1 MIRDQFLGKTNDRK
15 GKGGGD
21 GHVDD
26 AADERDEV
34 GGGVWVFLYNLGDM
48 VIHLYTFLGPND
60 AKEYP
65 RPNQHDESAKK
76 QQNVKY
82 PTGCF
87 EFGDGRF
94 GVGHGFFDIWTR

>member
-1 MIRDQFLGKTNDRK
+1 MSDQFLGKPNDRK
-15 GKGGGD
+15 RKGGGD
-21 GHVDD
+21 SHAND

-34 GGGVWVFLYNLGDM
+34 GGGVRVFLYNLGDM

-65 RPNQHDESAKK
+65 RPNQHDEDAKK
-76 QQNVKY
+76 QQNVEY

-87 EFGDGRF
+87 GSGLPF
-94 GVGHGFFDIWTR
+94 GVGHSFFDIWT